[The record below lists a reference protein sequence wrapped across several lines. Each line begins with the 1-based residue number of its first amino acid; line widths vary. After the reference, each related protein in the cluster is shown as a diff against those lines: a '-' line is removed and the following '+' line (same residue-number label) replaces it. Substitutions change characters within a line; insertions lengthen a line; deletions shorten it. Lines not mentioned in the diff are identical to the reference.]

1 RRIRALHS
9 RRPLRARCARRAR
22 ARVVGEDERRRWHP
36 RPRPDRAP
44 LELRGHVR
52 VRRALVAS
60 ARAGASGRGD
70 DRVAEE
76 EAAARLL
83 DGGRARARAH
93 ARRPVR
99 ARAARQAGARAC
111 AQGAARVI
119 LAVDWVAVSS
129 ITTAAATLV
138 LAVATFA
145 AVRSANRSARIA
157 EQSLL
162 AGLRPLLMPAHPEDP
177 EQKVAFMGE
186 KWFHLG
192 GGEGLAVADQ
202 DGIYIAMS
210 VRNVGSGI

>member
-1 RRIRALHS
+1 
-9 RRPLRARCARRAR
+9 
-22 ARVVGEDERRRWHP
+22 
-36 RPRPDRAP
+36 
-44 LELRGHVR
+44 
-52 VRRALVAS
+52 
-60 ARAGASGRGD
+60 
-70 DRVAEE
+70 
-76 EAAARLL
+76 
-83 DGGRARARAH
+83 
-93 ARRPVR
+93 
-99 ARAARQAGARAC
+99 
-111 AQGAARVI
+111 VI

-210 VRNVGSGI
+210 VRNVGSGIAVLHGWRFYSTPTPGRDAHPPVDDFRPQMRDIYIAQGELGFWHGALRDRSDPEFDALRETIVDRRRFSIDVLYGDHALGQRAITRFALTPRESGGWLAIVGRHWNVDRPDPR